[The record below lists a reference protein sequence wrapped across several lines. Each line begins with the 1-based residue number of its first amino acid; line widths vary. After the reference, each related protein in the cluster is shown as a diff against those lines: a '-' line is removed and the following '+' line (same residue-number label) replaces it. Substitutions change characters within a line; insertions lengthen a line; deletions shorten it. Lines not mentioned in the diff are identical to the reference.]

1 MHDLVAAGE
10 HCALHYTPGADPHHI
25 GCLGISLVEFT
36 QIHQIAIIILEVQGR
51 ATSQDLEQTLYVMR
65 LDVGTVIERL
75 ETSSKAGPSALSQH
89 TGGAPKQIA
98 YDPEILLRILSHR

>member
-1 MHDLVAAGE
+1 M
-10 HCALHYTPGADPHHI
+10 HYTPGADLYEI
-25 GCLGISLVEFT
+25 GCLGFSLVEFT
-36 QIHQIAIIILEVQGR
+36 QITQVAIIILKVQCR
-51 ATSQDLEQTLYVMR
+51 AILQDLEQTLYVMR

>member
-1 MHDLVAAGE
+1 
-10 HCALHYTPGADPHHI
+10 
-25 GCLGISLVEFT
+25 
-36 QIHQIAIIILEVQGR
+36 
-51 ATSQDLEQTLYVMR
+51 MR